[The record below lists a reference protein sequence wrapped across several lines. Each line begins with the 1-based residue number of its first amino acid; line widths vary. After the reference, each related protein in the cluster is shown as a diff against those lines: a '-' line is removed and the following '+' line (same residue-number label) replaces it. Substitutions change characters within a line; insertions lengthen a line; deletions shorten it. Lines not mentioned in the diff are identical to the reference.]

1 MAKGFRSPS
10 SAVVGLLALLASDAA
25 LAQQQRQTFKDAN
38 GRTLGRL
45 VTDSCST
52 RFYDS
57 FGRNTGRAVT
67 DSRGNTSFYDSMGRN
82 TGRPTTNGNTTITYD
97 NHRRQEK
104 MVMPGACRTSVLVES
119 DTGRAPPPSYSRSGA
134 GSIAVVG
141 ISSASS
147 ALKVQRPITR
157 PGPR

>member
-10 SAVVGLLALLASDAA
+10 SAVVVLLALLASDAA

-52 RFYDS
+52 TFYDS

-82 TGRPTTNGNTTITYD
+82 TGRPTTNGND
-97 NHRRQEK
+97 DHLRQLRSSHRPNPREQVK
-104 MVMPGACRTSVLVES
+104 MVTLWRL
-119 DTGRAPPPSYSRSGA
+119 
-134 GSIAVVG
+134 
-141 ISSASS
+141 
-147 ALKVQRPITR
+147 
-157 PGPR
+157 